1 MQLISHAS
9 EQILNR
15 QGNLFLGG
23 SDMWPGILLSAL
35 CCPPST
41 LLPGKGMRLQAE
53 RGMFWMLIKVILL
66 ELLILLSIVLD
77 TLQKGKSR
85 CLQCGVRSW
94 HRAPWTISYHGL
106 VLSVCRAVCTVQVW
120 TDTRIAGPTGLGTV
134 GDVGLGAVLSKG
146 VSPVL
151 NIQLAANT
159 PSAQVI
165 FFVVRCS
172 EGW

>member
-1 MQLISHAS
+1 MHQ
-9 EQILNR
+9 NR
-15 QGNLFLGG
+15 FWTGKGMHFWEVQTRGLG
-23 SDMWPGILLSAL
+23 SCCLHSAV
-35 CCPPST
+35 PPST
-41 LLPGKGMRLQAE
+41 PVPGKGMRLQAE
-53 RGMFWMLIKVILL
+53 KGMFWTLIKVILL
-66 ELLILLSIVLD
+66 ELLTLLSIVLD
-77 TLQKGKSR
+77 TLQKGKPR

-94 HRAPWTISYHGL
+94 HWAPWTNCYHGL

-120 TDTRIAGPTGLGTV
+120 TDTPIAGPTGLGTV
-134 GDVGLGAVLSKG
+134 GDVGLGAMLSKG

-159 PSAQVI
+159 PSAQVS